1 MTREEQIQRES
12 EVYALTANQFDIQLA
27 FIKGVEWADENPKF
41 SKEEFIEKAAEWIR
55 DNVYLYVSDLSGTV
69 FEQQLTEAFTAAM
82 EE

>member
-41 SKEEFIEKAAEWIR
+41 SKEEFIEKACEWLKE
-55 DNVYLYVSDLSGTV
+55 NAHFYVSDFTGTID
-69 FEQQLTEAFTAAM
+69 ENKLTEDFKKAM